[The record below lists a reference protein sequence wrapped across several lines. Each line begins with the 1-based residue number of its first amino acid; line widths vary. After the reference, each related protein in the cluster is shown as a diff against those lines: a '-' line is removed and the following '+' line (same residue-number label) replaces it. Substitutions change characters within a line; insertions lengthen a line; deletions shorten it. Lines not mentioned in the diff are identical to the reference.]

1 MNQVYMEMTD
11 PDTILLSN
19 RSGKDR
25 RTKSSFNI
33 RSFLFGG
40 KRAKIRRQADTNK
53 IFYVDQFSPEFFA
66 IIVSIILLG
75 VIDALLTL
83 SLLNR
88 GAYEVNPIM
97 KYFLQIGPY
106 TFFFFKYLITIAS
119 LFCFLMFRNVV
130 IRGIKISIHSLLYF
144 IIVCYLAVIVWELHL
159 VSNLPNN
166 PDLKIPPRVFTDSQI
181 ICQVD
186 TFNPNPFSKGKIK
199 I

>member
-1 MNQVYMEMTD
+1 MEMTD

-40 KRAKIRRQADTNK
+40 KRAKIRRQADKNR
-53 IFYVDQFSPEFFA
+53 IFYVDQFSPELFA
-66 IIVSIILLG
+66 VIVSIILLG

-106 TFFFFKYLITIAS
+106 TFFFFKYFITIAS

-144 IIVCYLAVIVWELHL
+144 IIVCYLAVVGWELHL
-159 VSNLPNN
+159 LSNVTSI
-166 PDLKIPPRVFTDSQI
+166 PDFKLAPKVFTESQI
-181 ICQVD
+181 ICRMD
-186 TFNPNPFSKGKIK
+186 TPNHHPISYQKILS
-199 I
+199 